1 MKIYFAASISGGRKY
16 EGIYQKIVDFLKK
29 SGHAVLTE
37 HIAYPS
43 VFEEEKH
50 ISAEK
55 VYSRDL
61 AWLSESEVVI
71 AEVSNPSLGVGYEI
85 AKALEMKKPVLC
97 VYQSGIFLTKM
108 ITGNK
113 DPLLAVKEYSSIDDL
128 RSIILDYLNN
138 GKVTINNG
146 NMG

>member
-16 EGIYQKIVDFLKK
+16 EKTYQFIVDFLKK
-29 SGHAVLTE
+29 QGHTILTE

-50 ISAEK
+50 ISPEK

-61 AWLSESEVVI
+61 DWLSESEIVI

-85 AKALEMKKPVLC
+85 AKALEMKKPVFC
-97 VYQSGIFLTKM
+97 VYHSGIFLTKM

-113 DPLLAVKEYSSIDDL
+113 DPLLTVKEYSSRTEL
-128 RSIILDYLNN
+128 LSIMADNLNN
-138 GKVTINNG
+138 GKVTD
-146 NMG
+146 

>member
-1 MKIYFAASISGGRKY
+1 MKIYFSASISGGRKF
-16 EGIYQKIVDFLKK
+16 EKTYQLIVDFLKK
-29 SGHAVLTE
+29 RGHAVLTE

-50 ISAEK
+50 ISPEE
-55 VYSRDL
+55 VFSRDL
-61 AWLSESEVVI
+61 AWLSKSEIVI

-113 DPLLAVKEYSSIDDL
+113 DPLLTVKEYSSRDRLI
-128 RSIILDYLNN
+128 SIMTDYLNN
-138 GKVTINNG
+138 GKVTN
-146 NMG
+146 

>member
-1 MKIYFAASISGGRKY
+1 MKIYFAASISGGRKF
-16 EGIYQKIVDFLKK
+16 ENIYQIIVDFLKK
-29 SGHAVLTE
+29 NDHTVLTE

-43 VFEEEKH
+43 VFDEEKH
-50 ISAEK
+50 ISPEK

-61 AWLSESEVVI
+61 TWLSESEIVI

-113 DPLLAVKEYSSIDDL
+113 DPLLTVQKYSSRAEL
-128 RSIILDYLNN
+128 LSIMTDYLNN
-138 GKVTINNG
+138 GKVTN
-146 NMG
+146 